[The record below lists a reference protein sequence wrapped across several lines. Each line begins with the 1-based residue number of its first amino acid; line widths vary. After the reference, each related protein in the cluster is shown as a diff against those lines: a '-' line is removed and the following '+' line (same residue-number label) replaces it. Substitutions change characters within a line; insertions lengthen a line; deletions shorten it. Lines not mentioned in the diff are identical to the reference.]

1 MIHQTNIWQPS
12 ELSYAK
18 IFSSDKLEKFS
29 PCFCPINAC
38 TTPCRFNTFLNES
51 KIQHSVSLFNSRQ
64 NNHFP
69 NWLCV
74 IHKIL
79 IINSSTIIKTKP
91 KLIQTSSELIS
102 IGSELISTGSELIRI
117 IAEQIL
123 TRCYSCTPTVCT
135 PMVLKE
141 SIINL
146 ISLFRHTND

>member
-51 KIQHSVSLFNSRQ
+51 KIQHSVFLFNSRQ

-91 KLIQTSSELIS
+91 KLIHQTSSELIQTS
-102 IGSELISTGSELIRI
+102 SELISTGSELIRI

-123 TRCYSCTPTVCT
+123 TRCYSLSFPD
-135 PMVLKE
+135 LARQFF
-141 SIINL
+141 L
-146 ISLFRHTND
+146 L

>member
-18 IFSSDKLEKFS
+18 IFSSDKLEKFR

-146 ISLFRHTND
+146 ISLFRHTNE

>member
-1 MIHQTNIWQPS
+1 MIHQTNIWQTS

-51 KIQHSVSLFNSRQ
+51 KIQHSVFLFNSRQ

-102 IGSELISTGSELIRI
+102 TGSELIRI

-123 TRCYSCTPTVCT
+123 TRCYSRIQTVCT

-146 ISLFRHTND
+146 ISLFRDMVN